1 MVGKTVSHYRIVD
14 KLGGGGMGVV
24 YKAEDTKLKRTVAL
38 KFLPEALSKDREA
51 LERFQREA
59 QAASALNHPNICT
72 IHDIDEYQGQPFIV
86 MELLEG
92 QTLKERL
99 AVAPVYKGG
108 SADAARSGTR
118 QMDELLELG
127 IQIADALDAAHA
139 KGIIH
144 RDIKPAN
151 IFVTNRGQAKILDF
165 GLAKLAPKPTPVAEA
180 IDVAADLG
188 ATAEDHLTRAGAV
201 MGTIAYMSPEQALG
215 EELDTRTDLYSF
227 GLVLY
232 EMATGKQAFS
242 GKTSAALIDAILHYA
257 PVSPA
262 RLNPNLPAELERII
276 SKAIEKDRTV
286 RYQVASEM
294 RADLKRLKRDTDS
307 GRTVSSTAAAWAE
320 QEAPPAAARRRLS
333 QSLGLAAGAAAV
345 LLAAV
350 LYLAFRSPL
359 PPPQILETSQITN
372 DGKVKVG
379 GLGEIPPP
387 ILTDGSRV
395 YFLEGVE
402 SSNLSLAQVSVEGG
416 EPTQLPL
423 PFPIQGI
430 CDISPRSELLLRAAP
445 NSNMASALWVLP
457 VPGGQPRRIEGIFAV
472 DASWSPSGE
481 EIAYTT
487 VTDLYRAN
495 RDGSN
500 ARKLASLSGVPFWPR
515 WSPDGRFLRFSV
527 LNQQLSTRAL
537 WEVRADGSQLRQ
549 LLAGWNEPPRECCGN
564 WTPDGR
570 YYVFQSMRNGVASLW
585 AMREKAGFWQK
596 VTRAPFQLV
605 VGHVNALSPAPS
617 RDGRKVFYIG
627 ALARGELVRY
637 DTKAHHFS
645 PYLQGLSADGVTFS
659 RDGQWVAY
667 VAYPEGTLWRSRA
680 DGSDRRQITFPPM
693 EVGLP
698 GWSPDDRNI
707 VFAGRN
713 PSGRWRV
720 FVVPS
725 EGGNPEA
732 IIPSEGNQVDPTW
745 SADGNSIAF
754 GPLAEE
760 ARSSSQTRL
769 FIFDLKSR
777 QVQPMPASAHLFSPR
792 WSPDGRYIL
801 AVTPTFDKLVLF
813 DVATRTWSD
822 LVGMQPSYPSWS
834 NDSKCVYF
842 NNPFKPSLPFYRVC
856 LADRKP
862 ETIMNIGDYGRLA
875 FGRFGWWTGL
885 APDDSL
891 LALRDIS
898 VQEIY
903 TLEWQVP

>member
-14 KLGGGGMGVV
+14 KLGSGGMGVV

-38 KFLPEALSKDREA
+38 KFLPEALAKDREA

-99 AVAPVYKGG
+99 AVAPVYNRG
-108 SADAARSGTR
+108 SSDAARSGR
-118 QMDELLELG
+118 QLDDLLELA
-127 IQIADALDAAHA
+127 IQIADGLDAAHA

-151 IFVTNRGQAKILDF
+151 IFVTNGGQAKILDF
-165 GLAKLAPKPTPVAEA
+165 GLAKLAPKPTPVAEG
-180 IDVAADLG
+180 IDTPTMD
-188 ATAEDHLTRAGAV
+188 AEELLSSPGTV
-201 MGTIAYMSPEQALG
+201 MGTVAYLSPEQALG
-215 EELDTRTDLYSF
+215 EELDTRTDLFSF

-232 EMATGKQAFS
+232 EMATGKQAFW

-262 RLNPNLPAELERII
+262 RLNPNVPAELERII
-276 SKAIEKDRTV
+276 GKAIEKDRTV
-286 RYQVASEM
+286 RYQVASEI

-307 GRTVSSTAAAWAE
+307 GRTASSATTASAE
-320 QEAPPAAARRRLS
+320 PEAPPPAKPRRVS
-333 QSLGLAAGAAAV
+333 VSLGLAAGAAVV
-345 LLAAV
+345 LLAGV

-359 PPPQILETSQITN
+359 PPPQILGTSQITN
-372 DGKVKVG
+372 DGKVKLG
-379 GLGEIPPP
+379 GLGGIPPP

-402 SSNLSLAQVSVEGG
+402 SSNPSLAQVSVEGG

-423 PFPIQGI
+423 PFPVGKMH
-430 CDISPRSELLLRAAP
+430 DISSRSELLLPAAP
-445 NSNMASALWVLP
+445 DSNRGPTLWVLP
-457 VPGGQPRRIEGIFAV
+457 VPGGQPRRVGKIFAT
-472 DASWSPSGE
+472 DAAWSPGGD

-487 VTDLYRAN
+487 PYDLYRVN
-495 RDGSN
+495 REGSN
-500 ARKLASLSGVPFWPR
+500 ARKLASVSGAPFWPR
-515 WSPDGRFLRFSV
+515 WSPDGSLLRFSV
-527 LNQQLSTRAL
+527 LGRQLDTRTL
-537 WEVRADGSQLRQ
+537 WEVRADGSHLHQ
-549 LLAGWNEPPRECCGN
+549 LLAGWNDPPGECCGG
-564 WTPDGR
+564 WTPDGK
-570 YYVFQSMRNGVASLW
+570 YYVFQSMHNGAASLW

-596 VTRAPFQLV
+596 VTRQPFQLV
-605 VGHVNALSPAPS
+605 VGHVNGLSPAPS

-637 DTKAHHFS
+637 DTKTRQFI
-645 PYLQGLSADGVTFS
+645 PYLNGLSAEGVTFS
-659 RDGQWVAY
+659 RDRQWIVY

-698 GWSPDDRNI
+698 GWSQDGRNI
-707 VFAGRN
+707 VFGGRN
-713 PSGRWRV
+713 PGGRWRV
-720 FVVPS
+720 LVIPS

-732 IIPSEGNQVDPTW
+732 IIPEERNQVDPTW

-760 ARSSSQTRL
+760 ARASNQTRL
-769 FIFDLKSR
+769 FTFDLKSR
-777 QVQPMPASAHLFSPR
+777 QVQPLPASAYLFSPR

-801 AVTPTFDKLVLF
+801 AMTAMFNKLMLF
-813 DVATRTWSD
+813 DVSTRKWSD
-822 LVGMQPSYPSWS
+822 LVTLPSAYPNWS

-842 NNPFKPSLPFYRVC
+842 NNPFERSLPFYRVC
-856 LADRKP
+856 LADREP
-862 ETIMNIGDYGRLA
+862 ERIMSLGDYGRLA
-875 FGRFGWWTGL
+875 IGRFGWWTGL
-885 APDDSL
+885 GPDDSL

-903 TLEWQVP
+903 ALEWQLP